1 VLKFLS
7 LLVGTLLLLP
17 VAQVWAEGVVYNRI
31 LVKINEN
38 IITQYDLDEEMQ
50 PIMQQIGDRRL
61 SDNEKVQLANLRK
74 KALDKMVNDILIQQE
89 VNKFGI
95 EITEEVLDKE
105 ISRVKGERQ
114 MNDEEFEA
122 AVAKDGLSM
131 DDFRVRLKEMLQK
144 HELISHM
151 VNKKVLVTDS
161 EIEKEYGSR
170 KDEYTLEKL
179 VEVGMLLL
187 PSDVSAVEVRTRIM
201 DGELTFAEAV
211 EKYSIGP
218 GKDSGGSIGEMNYS
232 DLAFDWKEA
241 IADVKVG
248 GVSEPLMIQGQEA
261 LLSPIQISKDRLVPL
276 EEVRDNLYQELMDQ
290 KRDKIFTDYFDQL
303 KEKSVIVYM
312 NGVS

>member
-1 VLKFLS
+1 MLKFLS